1 METVLEIIH
10 FIGIIS
16 FSAAG
21 AMVAIDNE
29 TDWFGVVFLS
39 VITCFGGGLIRDIIA
54 GQSIGRELPVVLTSM
69 NTEIIVS
76 ISTATLIF
84 LLAYIFK
91 RKYVEEEKFVD
102 QINNV
107 LDAFGIGVFSAAG
120 TAAYMALDVYSPL
133 VPMVLGM
140 ISSIGGS
147 ITRDVILGKIPV
159 ILCKRIYALATLAG
173 SAVYYITAKFIVVG
187 QDYCDVVSTVACII
201 VIVAIRMCA
210 TVFEWNMPKA
220 IDFAKIRSESE
231 ENESEIADFS
241 LKK

>member
-54 GQSIGRELPVVLTSM
+54 GQSIGRELPMVLTSM

-120 TAAYMALDVYSPL
+120 TAAYMALDIYSPV

-147 ITRDVILGKIPV
+147 ITRDVILKKIPV

-173 SAVYYITAKFIVVG
+173 SAAYYITAKFIVAG
-187 QDYCDVVSTVACII
+187 QSYCDVVSTVVCVI

-220 IDFAKIRSESE
+220 IDFEKIRMESQ
-231 ENESEIADFS
+231 ENEAENEELM